1 MENSRSLYLK
11 KNTPWSLTLQFTTI
25 ICGFVLPR
33 FILGAYGSET
43 NGLISSITNFLGFIS
58 FCELGVGAV
67 VPANLYRP
75 LAEKDND
82 KISAVVV
89 SAQRFYR
96 IIALILAVYV
106 LGLICVYPIFV
117 AESFNFIISGSLIF
131 IIAASTFFRYF
142 FGVAYT
148 LLLKSDQKQYI
159 PFITEVF
166 SLLANTVVSI
176 ILIKLGLHIIAVKA
190 ISSLIFIARPLI
202 LTLYVKKHYNL
213 NLKIK
218 YTEEPIKQK
227 WNGIAQHIAFV
238 VQEKA
243 DVIIL
248 TFLSTLTNV
257 SVYGVYYMVVNGIRS
272 AITSLSLGVSSYLG
286 NVLATEK
293 KDVLLKSFYKF
304 EWLTHTATTYLFTVA
319 GILLVPF
326 VRVYTAGLHDS
337 SAYIAPLFSAL
348 ICCAIA
354 VKCIQLPYDTVV
366 QVAGHFKETQLGA
379 LLEPA
384 LNILVSVVF
393 VYKFGLV
400 GIAVGTLVST
410 LYKLLYLAV
419 YLIKNII
426 NISAMSFIKQLLVD
440 TLSAGLM
447 VLSACWLELKSVNF
461 AGWLCLALPIGAICL
476 AVCLIV
482 NLIFYRA
489 QFASLIKP
497 TLNKLRRRK

>member
-1 MENSRSLYLK
+1 M
-11 KNTPWSLTLQFTTI
+11 
-25 ICGFVLPR
+25 
-33 FILGAYGSET
+33 
-43 NGLISSITNFLGFIS
+43 
-58 FCELGVGAV
+58 
-67 VPANLYRP
+67 
-75 LAEKDND
+75 
-82 KISAVVV
+82 
-89 SAQRFYR
+89 
-96 IIALILAVYV
+96 
-106 LGLICVYPIFV
+106 
-117 AESFNFIISGSLIF
+117 
-131 IIAASTFFRYF
+131 
-142 FGVAYT
+142 
-148 LLLKSDQKQYI
+148 
-159 PFITEVF
+159 
-166 SLLANTVVSI
+166 
-176 ILIKLGLHIIAVKA
+176 
-190 ISSLIFIARPLI
+190 
-202 LTLYVKKHYNL
+202 
-213 NLKIK
+213 
-218 YTEEPIKQK
+218 
-227 WNGIAQHIAFV
+227 
-238 VQEKA
+238 
-243 DVIIL
+243 
-248 TFLSTLTNV
+248 
-257 SVYGVYYMVVNGIRS
+257 
-272 AITSLSLGVSSYLG
+272 
-286 NVLATEK
+286 
-293 KDVLLKSFYKF
+293 LLKSFYKF

-366 QVAGHFKETQLGA
+366 QVAGHFKETQVGA

-384 LNILVSVVF
+384 LNILVSVIF
-393 VYKFGLV
+393 VYKFGLI
-400 GIAVGTLVST
+400 GIAVGTLIST